1 MMKYKMDHNFKNI
14 DSQKILLTSNFK
26 VVKIENTYKKGAND
40 SMGMKN
46 SWKWAILRQL
56 YEHTLAEVTL

>member
-46 SWKWAILRQL
+46 S
-56 YEHTLAEVTL
+56 